1 MREEGSL
8 FKCVFGLAAGC
19 LTLTLVVAGASHVQ
33 ATASGTS
40 SEAPQNAPSSP
51 TPVSAERA
59 LVDRYCVTCHNQR
72 TKTAGLALD
81 TLDLG
86 HVGKEPQVWES
97 VVRKLRGG
105 VMPPAG
111 RPRPDRASYDGF
123 RVWLETA
130 LDRAAAANPN
140 PGRVATFHR
149 LNRVEYR
156 NAVRDLLAL
165 DVEVDSW
172 LPVDPASYGFDNI
185 GDALGM
191 SPTLLERYLSVA
203 ENVSALAVGNREL
216 GSSLATYV
224 IASDVTQRDRL
235 DGLPFGTRGGAR
247 IEHNF
252 PLDGEY
258 AFQLRLAR
266 NFNTN
271 INALAEAHQIEV
283 TVDGERVQL
292 FTIGGKPRRRGAPP
306 PDADQYAPSKEDD
319 ALRFRVPVK
328 AGKRAVVV
336 TFLKR
341 PSVQFED
348 QSMPL
353 LRDYPGTSDQQQPA
367 LSKVE
372 IDGPHGAAVRDDTP
386 SRQRIFVCRPA
397 SDAAAAGCAKTIVST
412 LARRAYRRPVTD
424 ADVQLLLQFYEQGR
438 TGAGFDR
445 GIEAAITRML
455 VSPSFLFRI
464 HEDPANVP
472 AGSAYR
478 VSDLDLASR
487 LSFFLWSSIP
497 DEELLSLAE
506 RGRLRDAAV
515 LDQQVRRMLA
525 DSRSEA
531 LARNFTGQWLDLRKV
546 RDVKPTQRQFPD
558 FDANL
563 RDAFQRETELL
574 IDSIMRDDRSVVDL
588 LRANYTFV
596 NERLARHYGIPNVYG
611 AHFRRVTLHDDTRG
625 GLLGHGS
632 ILTLT
637 SNDTRTSPVRRGVFI
652 LENILGIEPP
662 APPAN
667 VPALREDPAHAG
679 KMLSM
684 RERMVEHRANPACSG
699 CHALMDPLGLALEH
713 FDAVGKAVESRTPL
727 DLSGVLPDG
736 TAFDGPAG
744 LRQVLLSRS
753 NEFVT
758 NMTERLFTY
767 ALGRGA
773 EYYDAPAIRTIARD
787 ASEQNYR
794 FSSLILGIVKSEAF
808 QMRRTLDRAVT
819 TAVAPGR

>member
-1 MREEGSL
+1 MREESFM
-8 FKCVFGLAAGC
+8 FKCFLGLAAAC
-19 LTLTLVVAGASHVQ
+19 FALAMVVAAEKHVQ
-33 ATASGTS
+33 ATTPDVSGS
-40 SEAPQNAPSSP
+40 ARQNGSSSP
-51 TPVSAERA
+51 APNAAQRA

-81 TLDLG
+81 SLDLA
-86 HVGKEPQVWES
+86 HVDKEAETWES
-97 VVRKLRGG
+97 VIRKLRGG

-111 RPRPDRASYDGF
+111 RPRPDRATYNGF
-123 RVWLETA
+123 RVWLENE
-130 LDRAAAANPN
+130 LDRAAAAHPN
-140 PGRVATFHR
+140 PGRPAAFHR

-165 DVEVDSW
+165 DVEIDSW

-185 GDALGM
+185 GEALGV

-203 ENVSALAVGNREL
+203 ERVSAMAVGNREL
-216 GSSLATYV
+216 GASLETYV
-224 IASDVTQRDRL
+224 VASEVTQRDRL
-235 DGLPFGTRGGAR
+235 DGLPFGTRGGTL
-247 IEHNF
+247 IQHYF

-271 INALAEAHQIEV
+271 INALAEPHQIEV
-283 TVDGERVQL
+283 AIDGERVQL
-292 FTIGGKPRRRGAPP
+292 FTIGGKSRRRGAPP
-306 PDADQYAPSKEDD
+306 PDDDSYLPSKEDD

-328 AGKRAVVV
+328 AGKRAVAV

-348 QSMPL
+348 QAMPL

-372 IDGPHGAAVRDDTP
+372 IDGPYKAAVGETL

-397 SDAAAAGCAKTIVST
+397 AASADEARCARTVLST
-412 LARRAYRRPVTD
+412 LARRAYRRPATD
-424 ADVQLLLQFYEQGR
+424 ADVQLLLQFYEDARKDG
-438 TGAGFDR
+438 GFER

-464 HEDPANVP
+464 EEDPASAAP
-472 AGSAYR
+472 ASNYR
-478 VSDLDLASR
+478 VRDLDLASR

-497 DEELLSLAE
+497 DDELLNHAE
-506 RGRLRDAAV
+506 RGRLRDPGMLA
-515 LDQQVRRMLA
+515 QQVRRMLA
-525 DSRSEA
+525 DPRSEA

-574 IDSIMRDDRSVVDL
+574 VDSIMREDRSVIDL
-588 LRANYTFV
+588 LNANYTFV
-596 NERLARHYGIPNVYG
+596 NERLARHYGIPNIYG
-611 AHFRRVTLHDDTRG
+611 PHFRRVTLDDPTRG

-667 VPALREDPAHAG
+667 VPALPENPAHVG
-679 KMLSM
+679 KVLSM

-699 CHALMDPLGLALEH
+699 CHAMIDPLGLALEH
-713 FDAVGKAVESRTPL
+713 FDAVGKAVEPASPL

-736 TAFDGPAG
+736 TAFNGPTG
-744 LRQVLLSRS
+744 LREVLLGRS
-753 NEFVT
+753 NEFVM

-767 ALGRGA
+767 GLGRGA
-773 EYYDAPAIRTIARD
+773 EYYDAPAIRRIVREAAAQD
-787 ASEQNYR
+787 YR
-794 FSSLILGIVKSEAF
+794 FSSLILGIVASDAF
-808 QMRRTLDRAVT
+808 QMRRTLDRAVA
-819 TAVAPGR
+819 TAAARGQ

>member
-1 MREEGSL
+1 MFRC
-8 FKCVFGLAAGC
+8 FFGLAAGC
-19 LTLTLVVAGASHVQ
+19 LTLTVVVVSASHVQ
-33 ATASGTS
+33 ATAPGTRR
-40 SEAPQNAPSSP
+40 EALQAQAAA
-51 TPVSAERA
+51 TAVSTQRA

-72 TKTAGLALD
+72 TKAAGLALD
-81 TLDLG
+81 TLDLT
-86 HVGKEPQVWES
+86 HVGNEPAVWES
-97 VVRKLRGG
+97 VVRKLRAGI
-105 VMPPAG
+105 MPPAG
-111 RPRPDRASYDGF
+111 RPRPDRATYDGF
-123 RVWLETA
+123 RTWLESE
-130 LDRAAAANPN
+130 LDRNAAAHPN

-149 LNRVEYR
+149 LNRAEYR

-165 DVEVDSW
+165 DVEVDTW

-203 ENVSALAVGNREL
+203 EKVSALAVGDREL
-216 GSSLATYV
+216 GASLETYV
-224 IASDVTQRDRL
+224 ITSDVTQRDRL
-235 DGLPFGTRGGAR
+235 DGLPFGTRGGAL

-271 INALAEAHQIEV
+271 INALSEPHQIEV
-283 TVDGERVQL
+283 SVDGERVQL
-292 FTIGGKPRRRGAPP
+292 FTIGGKGRRRGGPP
-306 PDADQYAPSKEDD
+306 VDDQFVPSKEDD

-328 AGKRAVVV
+328 AGKRAVAV

-372 IDGPHGAAVRDDTP
+372 IDGPYGATVRDDTP
-386 SRQRIFVCRPA
+386 SRRRIFRCRP
-397 SDAAAAGCAKTIVST
+397 SGEAAAADCAKTIVST
-412 LARRAYRRPVTD
+412 LARRAYRRPVTE
-424 ADVQLLLQFYEQGR
+424 ADVQLLLQFYEEGRKGTSFDQG
-438 TGAGFDR
+438 
-445 GIEAAITRML
+445 IQAAITRML

-464 HEDPANVP
+464 EQDPVNAVP
-472 AGSAYR
+472 GAPYR
-478 VSDLDLASR
+478 VIDLDLASR

-497 DEELLSLAE
+497 DDELLTLAE
-506 RGRLRDAAV
+506 RGKLRDAGV
-515 LDQQVRRMLA
+515 LGQQVRRMLA
-525 DSRSEA
+525 DARSEA

-563 RDAFQRETELL
+563 RDGFQRETELL
-574 IDSIMRDDRSVVDL
+574 IDSIMREDRSVVDL
-588 LRANYTFV
+588 LGANYTFV

-611 AHFRRVTLHDDTRG
+611 PHFRRVTLTDPARG
-625 GLLGHGS
+625 GLLGQGS

-667 VPALREDPAHAG
+667 VPPLPEDPSRAG
-679 KMLSM
+679 KVLSM
-684 RERMVEHRANPACSG
+684 RERMVEHRANPACAG
-699 CHALMDPLGLALEH
+699 CHAVMDPLGLALEH
-713 FDAVGKAVESRTPL
+713 FDAVGKAVASQTAL

-744 LRQVLLSRS
+744 LRKVLLARS
-753 NEFVT
+753 SEFVM

-773 EYYDAPAIRTIARD
+773 EYLRCADDPKNRARSVGAELPLLIADPR
-787 ASEQNYR
+787 YR
-794 FSSLILGIVKSEAF
+794 EE
-808 QMRRTLDRAVT
+808 
-819 TAVAPGR
+819 